1 MNTNDYIKRS
11 DVESLIKSFC
21 CDLIDKGR
29 DSVEVTEFNADI
41 QKKLDSAPGVVSL
54 GGWISTEWEVPA
66 DDRGVLALVDGKWK
80 NIRFEHA
87 VLLAYYVDGEWIL
100 EMYPEAEDITVSHWA
115 FIPELPEEVKEK

>member
-1 MNTNDYIKRS
+1 MTDEYIKKS
-11 DVESLIKSFC
+11 YVAKLIKDFC
-21 CDLIDKGR
+21 KDLIERKR
-29 DSVEVTEFNADI
+29 SRIEITEFNADI

-54 GGWISTEWEVPA
+54 GGWISTERELPA

-115 FIPELPEEVKEK
+115 IIPELPVEADE